1 MKFFFTKK
9 NIHVQESSEFVL
21 EITSFLPDDII
32 LTDVITEF
40 SNSLVVTSREK
51 ESDGDDQELKFSPN
65 VPRKFS
71 FKITPPA
78 SGYLKVSSISM
89 VLGKGQSKVSF
100 VYVPDYSSMSM
111 SRHAV
116 NQENKDILM

>member
-9 NIHVQESSEFVL
+9 SIHVQEFSEFVL
-21 EITSFLPDDII
+21 EITSFLPDDIT

-65 VPRKFS
+65 VPRRFS
-71 FKITPPA
+71 FKIMPPA
-78 SGYLKVSSISM
+78 SGYLKVSTISM
-89 VLGKGQSKVSF
+89 VLGKGRSKVSF
-100 VYVPDYSSMSM
+100 VYIPDYSLVTM
-111 SRHAV
+111 SRHAD